1 MSIQNSKN
9 MQTGFASTS
18 NDTLTALD
26 RGRIAAAMH
35 AFLLAA
41 TQTACAARAM
51 GLRGQSNTPDR
62 EAAPED
68 EITPDDLK
76 HAIQF
81 QVTSDTGKY
90 LEPCMRAVLGL
101 GASADGNSNLPPEAH
116 ETMTMVAETIAL
128 ADFFTA
134 VHLQH
139 VYRSHIVPLAT
150 QGRSPA
156 ATLRFLQDKS
166 RTMAGDQLAAAFYSY
181 LDDDDDAY
189 EDADDDA
196 DEDADEDVDEDV
208 DEDADADAELDEDV
222 NEGEDEHDDE
232 DADEVFVR
240 DFTEAWSTTPDR
252 YAAEITTAGALLQLI
267 DRSLG
272 DAFSHPRGGGGA
284 ADSATVPSR

>member
-1 MSIQNSKN
+1 

-62 EAAPED
+62 EAAPDD

-116 ETMTMVAETIAL
+116 ETMTAVAETIAL

-150 QGRSPA
+150 QQRSPK

-181 LDDDDDAY
+181 LDDGEDAY
-189 EDADDDA
+189 ADA
-196 DEDADEDVDEDV
+196 DEDADEDV

-240 DFTEAWSTTPDR
+240 DFTEAWRTTPDR

-284 ADSATVPSR
+284 DSATVPSR

>member
-1 MSIQNSKN
+1 

-18 NDTLTALD
+18 SDTLTALD

-51 GLRGQSNTPDR
+51 GLRGQSNTPDC

-189 EDADDDA
+189 EDEHDDDDA
-196 DEDADEDVDEDV
+196 YEDEHDDEHGDEHDDDDDK
-208 DEDADADAELDEDV
+208 DEQEDDDV
-222 NEGEDEHDDE
+222 NEGADEHDDE

-240 DFTEAWSTTPDR
+240 DFTAAWRTTPDR

-272 DAFSHPRGGGGA
+272 DAFSH
-284 ADSATVPSR
+284 SR

>member
-1 MSIQNSKN
+1 

-18 NDTLTALD
+18 SDTLTALD

-51 GLRGQSNTPDR
+51 GLRGQSNAPDHR

-101 GASADGNSNLPPEAH
+101 GLSADGNSNLPPEAH
-116 ETMTMVAETIAL
+116 ETMTMVAETISL

-189 EDADDDA
+189 EDEHGDEHGDEHDDDDK
-196 DEDADEDVDEDV
+196 DEHEDD
-208 DEDADADAELDEDV
+208 DV

-240 DFTEAWSTTPDR
+240 DFTEAWRTTPER
-252 YAAEITTAGALLQLI
+252 YAAGIATAGALLQLI

-272 DAFSHPRGGGGA
+272 DAFSSPAAGGGGGGA
-284 ADSATVPSR
+284 ADSATVPLR

>member
-1 MSIQNSKN
+1 

-18 NDTLTALD
+18 SDTLTALD

-51 GLRGQSNTPDR
+51 GLRGQSNAPDHR

-101 GASADGNSNLPPEAH
+101 GLSADGNSNLPPEAH
-116 ETMTMVAETIAL
+116 ETMVMVAETISL

-166 RTMAGDQLAAAFYSY
+166 RTMAEDQLAAAFYSY

-189 EDADDDA
+189 DDEHD
-196 DEDADEDVDEDV
+196 DEHNDEHGDD
-208 DEDADADAELDEDV
+208 DV

-240 DFTEAWSTTPDR
+240 DFTEAWRTTPDR
-252 YAAEITTAGALLQLI
+252 YAAGITTAGALLQLI
-267 DRSLG
+267 DRSLA
-272 DAFSHPRGGGGA
+272 DAFSAGGGGGGA
-284 ADSATVPSR
+284 ANSATVPLR